1 MPEHMFGTLEATW
14 DHSAR
19 RRWTTLASFTAQ
31 AIGLSSLVVLSMIWV
46 ELPPQVHWLQISAPA
61 SYTPSAETHAAP
73 QRGERTT
80 ATNPRRTEIFAPR
93 SIPLQTSTSGGTDSA
108 PSAPELS
115 GLGIGTGRGSGTDVL
130 GGIGEGVRVVIPPR
144 PAAVKPLVISHLAEA
159 NLLHRVQPG
168 YPPMARE
175 AHVQGTVELRAII
188 SKTGTIEKLVVVR
201 GHPMLAGAAIEAVRQ
216 WRYRPYLLNNEP
228 VEVETNIIVN
238 FLLSGS

>member
-1 MPEHMFGTLEATW
+1 MPETMFGTLETTW

-31 AIGLSSLVVLSMIWV
+31 LIALSSLVVLSMIWV

-61 SYTPSAETHAAP
+61 SFTPGAETHAAP

-80 ATNPRRTEIFAPR
+80 TTNPRRTEIFVPT
-93 SIPLQTSTSGGTDSA
+93 SIPLQTSMSNDADSA
-108 PSAPELS
+108 PSAPEFS
-115 GLGIGTGRGSGTDVL
+115 DFGIGTGRRSGNEVL
-130 GGIGEGVRVVIPPR
+130 NGIGDGVRVAIPPR
-144 PAAVKPLVISHLAEA
+144 PVAVKPLVVSVLSEA
-159 NLLHRVQPG
+159 NLLHRVQPV
-168 YPPMARE
+168 YPPIARE

-188 SKTGTIEKLVVVR
+188 SKTGTIENLVVVR

-228 VEVETNIIVN
+228 VEVETNITVN
-238 FLLSGS
+238 FLLSGG